1 MIYTITFNPALDRT
15 LSVERILP
23 DQSNRVVEDKR
34 YPGGKGID
42 VSRVLT
48 TLGTR
53 SRAVGFI
60 GGFTGE
66 ELEGLLL
73 NEGVDCEFVRISGE
87 TRTNVIVNDLQSEK
101 QTLFT
106 LRGPEIRP
114 YELMQMVHKIENLP
128 LPEWVV
134 ISGSLPPGVH
144 PHIYRKIIELLK
156 SRGAAVILDTDG
168 AGLKIGIEGQPDII
182 KPNLHELTRLVGGN
196 LQGKEEVLGAARDIH
211 EKGIRCVL
219 VSLGA
224 KGMLMVGANDLVLAS
239 PPEVEVVNT
248 IGAGDSA
255 VAGFLHGLVDGKSHR
270 ESLALAV
277 AAGTATTMRPG
288 TALCRKE
295 DVEKLATQV
304 TVRDEKELRE
314 G

>member
-15 LSVERILP
+15 LSVDKIKP
-23 DQSNRVVEDKR
+23 DQSNRVEKEER

-48 TLGTR
+48 TLGINNK
-53 SRAVGFI
+53 ALGFI

-73 NEGVDCEFVRISGE
+73 NEGVACEFIRITGE
-87 TRTNVIVNDLQSEK
+87 TRTNVIVNDLESGK
-101 QTLFT
+101 QTAFNAK
-106 LRGPEIRP
+106 GPEIRP
-114 YELMQMVHKIENLP
+114 YELMLMIHKIDQLP
-128 LPEWVV
+128 VPEAVV

-144 PHIYRKIIELLK
+144 PQIYRKIIETLK
-156 SRGAAVILDTDG
+156 GRGARVILDTDG
-168 AGLKIGIEGQPDII
+168 EALRIGILGVPDII
-182 KPNLHELTRLVGGN
+182 KPNIHELSRLVGGELN
-196 LQGKEEVLGAARDIH
+196 KMDEIVRAAQDIH
-211 EKGIRCVL
+211 EQGVRHVL

-224 KGMLMVGANDLVLAS
+224 GGILMVGSHGRCLAS
-239 PPEVEVVNT
+239 PPKVKVVNT

-255 VAGFLHGLVDGKSHR
+255 VAGFLYGLSQTAS
-270 ESLALAV
+270 EQEALTFAV

-295 DVEKLATQV
+295 DLQALLPEVKVDANP
-304 TVRDEKELRE
+304 
-314 G
+314 